1 MCKFSM
7 DTAIT
12 LITHF
17 TFCVQQ
23 RTRALLYEC
32 LCVWMKHIADDKL
45 QVYVESLAVQQF
57 HPDHRAQRLS
67 LCLSILHGLAKA
79 MALPNPA
86 QNCWTVLCS
95 TTEKIFHLLPDHIQ
109 VRAHSR

>member
-1 MCKFSM
+1 MYHVIMFLINHKFVFS
-7 DTAIT
+7 D
-12 LITHF
+12 
-17 TFCVQQ
+17 QQ
-23 RTRALLYEC
+23 HTRALLYES
-32 LCVWMKHIADDKL
+32 LCFWMKHIADDKL

-57 HPDHRAQRLS
+57 NPDQRAQCLS

-86 QNCWTVLCS
+86 QSCWTILCS

-109 VRAHSR
+109 V